1 MNTVSWGRGSGVD
14 EYAKLL
20 GKLVALRQ
28 GMGARHPDVVERF
41 GPEAWWLLGV
51 KEPSNLSRVLA
62 QEALRQAILVYLSD
76 SPNDQ
81 WVLLA
86 AFGLHPE
93 KELIESLEDRE
104 DWIGKQRG
112 RERRTARGWVE
123 KATKRL
129 ATAAIASRRELS
141 ALGPISEL
149 GHVVRRHSVD
159 VLFVEDWPKLIE
171 ERVVKII
178 DNRRSIYCR
187 SRLPPGVRPGHE
199 MTTEIVR
206 GGRLVGDPTHEPC
219 DLVKYEVEPE
229 HVPADDGLWRFTIAH
244 TFSSP
249 EFMAPSC
256 LWSPVTVFQSA
267 DLTIRFDTRRL
278 PDQVREV
285 DGPLY
290 QQVEGLLS
298 QVDRHIEMG
307 KKELFPDPDGYVR
320 ASFENMVLGRVY
332 GVVWS
337 RNPPQ
342 A

>member
-1 MNTVSWGRGSGVD
+1 MDG
-14 EYAKLL
+14 YAKLL

-51 KEPSNLSRVLA
+51 KDPPSLSRVLA

-81 WVLLA
+81 WMLLA

-93 KELIESLEDRE
+93 TEHIDTLENRE

-129 ATAAIASRRELS
+129 ATTAVASRRELS
-141 ALGPISEL
+141 TLGAISEL
-149 GHVVRRHSVD
+149 GHVVRRHSVR
-159 VLFVEDWPKLIE
+159 VLFVEDWPELIE
-171 ERVVKII
+171 ERVVEII

-199 MTTEIVR
+199 VKTQIR
-206 GGRLVGDPTHEPC
+206 SGRLVGDPVHEPC
-219 DLVKYEVEPE
+219 DLVRYEIEPE
-229 HVPADDGLWRFTIAH
+229 RVPADDGLCRFTLAH
-244 TFSSP
+244 RFSSP

-267 DLTIRFDTRRL
+267 DLAIRFDARRP

-307 KKELFPDPDGYVR
+307 EKELFPDPDGYVR

-337 RNPPQ
+337 RIPPPV
-342 A
+342 